1 MHQKK
6 RLSLAVSAVLGLTS
20 LAMIPGQVMAQDQQS
35 EDDAEDL
42 LVEEVIVTGSRLKTD
57 DGFGQTSPVTVV
69 GLEEISSTG
78 LTRVEDILNSLPQI
92 EAAQTSFISN
102 GSTGTATIDLRGLG
116 ANRTLVLVNGKRMQP
131 GGVYTENVD
140 VNQIPSAMVERVE
153 VLTGGASA
161 TYGADAVS
169 GVVNFILR
177 RVDGVEVRAGYSA
190 YQHDNSNNYIQEKMD
205 ARGFDYPTGNSGLDG
220 EAYNIDFVAGGDFAD
235 GRGNATVYLTWRKNN
250 ELKQEA
256 RDYSSCALS
265 SSGTSCGGSST
276 AAVPNFWVFPVNDDG
291 SLNYDF
297 DEFWYSLQSDSSFIP
312 YDGSNVYNYAPVN
325 HFMRP
330 DERWS
335 AGAFVDFEIN
345 EHAVP
350 YMEFMMTNDRTQAQ
364 IAESGTFY
372 YEPYILPI
380 DNSLFPQAFRDSLTS
395 EFPGYDEFGIYIG
408 KRNVEGGPRSN
419 LFQHTSWRMVAGT
432 KGVLFG
438 NWDYDVYYLHGQTDS
453 SATYINDLD
462 ANKIRPRVDGELC
475 ADLAGCIPYEVF
487 TYQGVTPEAANQL
500 QGVGVVGNLSKT
512 QMFEAVITG
521 NLGWGLSA
529 GDIAMAFG
537 YDWRKQTYTSI
548 PDTTFAEGLLVGQ
561 GGPYDPIDG
570 NYSVDELFIEA
581 NIPLLADMPFIEM
594 LALDVAYRYSD
605 YDTSGGNSTYRL
617 GVDWQMLESVRL
629 RAGYN
634 RAVRAPNV
642 NELFSTQSIGLWS
655 GVDPCAGED
664 PVYTQEQ
671 CARTGVT
678 ASQYGRVP
686 VSPADQYQGLFGGNP
701 DLTPEEAD
709 TYTVGL
715 VLTPWD
721 RMQLSLDYWSI
732 EITDA
737 IGAINPELIIDQC
750 ALYGT
755 QTFCDAINRGGN
767 GNVWVGN
774 GYVAATQQ
782 NLAGREWEG
791 VDLAGTWSFDALFGT
806 WDLNFVG
813 TYMMTKKYI
822 PLPDDPASNYDCV
835 GLVSTKCAATPEWR
849 HTVGL
854 TYDSNGFWAATAR
867 WRYYDAIDY
876 DGTTDVIA
884 DKNLGAQSY
893 FDISGVIRFM
903 ETHDVRLGVNN
914 ILDEE
919 PPLVG
924 GTLQTNANTISGF
937 YDTLG
942 RYLYANVTLRW

>member
-78 LTRVEDILNSLPQI
+78 LTRVEDVLNSLPQI

-102 GSTGTATIDLRGLG
+102 GSTGTASLDLRGLG
-116 ANRTLVLVNGKRMQP
+116 ANRTLVLVNGKRLQP

-140 VNQIPSAMVERVE
+140 VNQIPSAMIERVE

-161 TYGADAVS
+161 TYGADAVA
-169 GVVNFILR
+169 GVVNFIMR
-177 RVDGVEVRAGYSA
+177 RVDGVELRAGISG
-190 YQHDNSNNYIQEKMD
+190 YQHDNSNGYIQDLMD
-205 ARGFDYPTGNSGLDG
+205 ARGFDYPTGNSGIDG
-220 EAYNIDFVAGGDFAD
+220 KAYNFDLVAGGDFAD

-250 ELKQEA
+250 ELRQEA

-265 SSGTSCGGSST
+265 TSGTSCGGSST
-276 AAVPNFWVFPVNDDG
+276 AIVPNFFIYPIDADG
-291 SLNYDF
+291 NTIYDV
-297 DEFWYSLQSDSSFIP
+297 DEDWFSLQPDNGLAP
-312 YDGSNVYNYAPVN
+312 YDGSNIYNYAPIN

-335 AGAFVDFEIN
+335 AGAFLDFEIN

-350 YMEFMMTNDRTQAQ
+350 YVEFMMTNDRTAAQ

-372 YEPYILPI
+372 YEPYSLPLT
-380 DNSLFPQAFRDSLTS
+380 NSLFPQGFRDALTS
-395 EFPGYDEFGIYIG
+395 NFPGYDNFAIYIG
-408 KRNVEGGPRSN
+408 KRNVEGGARSN

-432 KGVLFG
+432 KGVLAG

-453 SATYINDLD
+453 TATYINDLD
-462 ANKIRPRVDGELC
+462 ANKIRPRVDGEAC
-475 ADLAGCIPYEVF
+475 AALAGCIPYEVF
-487 TYQGVTPEAANQL
+487 TYQGVTPEAAAQL

-561 GGPYDPIDG
+561 GGPYEPIDG

-581 NIPLLADMPFIEM
+581 NVPLLADVPFAEM
-594 LALDVAYRYSD
+594 LALDLAYRYSD
-605 YDTSGGNSTYRL
+605 YDTSGGSSTYRL
-617 GVDWQMLESVRL
+617 GVDWQMVDMARI

-655 GVDPCAGED
+655 GVDPCAGAN
-664 PVYTQEQ
+664 PIYTQEQ

-678 ASQYGRVP
+678 AAQYGSVP
-686 VSPADQYQGLFGGNP
+686 GSPADQYQGLFGGNP

-709 TYTVGL
+709 TYTIGV
-715 VLTPWD
+715 VLTPWE
-721 RMQLSLDYWSI
+721 RMQFSIDYWNI
-732 EITDA
+732 EITD
-737 IGAINPELIIDQC
+737 IISAINPELIIDQC

-755 QTFCDAINRGGN
+755 LCDAINRAPN
-767 GNVWVGN
+767 GNLWIAS
-774 GYVAATQQ
+774 GYVESTNQ

-791 VDLAGTWSFDALFGT
+791 VDFAGSWGFDALGGTFDLAFTGT
-806 WDLNFVG
+806 WML
-813 TYMMTKKYI
+813 TKKYL
-822 PLPDDPASNYDCV
+822 PLPDDPAANYDCV
-835 GLVSTKCAATPEWR
+835 GLVSTKCFATPEWR
-849 HTVGL
+849 HNL
-854 TYDSNGFWAATAR
+854 SATYDSNGFWAVTGR

-876 DGTTDVIA
+876 DGSTDLIA

-893 FDISGVIRFM
+893 FDVSAVIRFM
-903 ETHDVRLGVNN
+903 ETHDVQFGVNN

-919 PPLVG
+919 PPMVG

-942 RYLYANVTLRW
+942 RYLFANVTLRW